1 MRLWLLRLVIARTI
15 CPSHRPWP
23 LNHVAATVLGWAMK
37 MEERL
42 AWIESVRSPSHA
54 YRREAEYL
62 RLIESLEAELA
73 AYKDAVKALEVR
85 S

>member
-1 MRLWLLRLVIARTI
+1 MTETERRPGAMRVSDMTREDRQ
-15 CPSHRPWP
+15 
-23 LNHVAATVLGWAMK
+23 K
-37 MEERL
+37 RL

-73 AYKDAVKALEVR
+73 AYKDAVKVLEGR